1 MKAIKN
7 DYFELFEVEN
17 SKTLLVICSSAD
29 RRKGQFSFYKKSK
42 LLGTNVLYLNTPNSN
57 WYRNGIPG
65 IEEPG
70 IDNLSAFKNFLNK
83 IKEELNIDH
92 VYFMGISMG
101 AYGAILLGTL
111 NNAEKIL
118 AFSGEVLLGLPG
130 GRTGPVRN
138 QFWPIYPDLRILK
151 FENVTAL
158 YGELN
163 IPDTLGAYLIQEH
176 SPSNKI
182 YRVRF
187 ASHDVAV
194 KLNER
199 GLFSEVVSRFIN
211 GEDIT
216 IHDFVEPYKIKQKYC
231 QDCLILNK
239 YALDNDWITINRFIN
254 RLPSEEFNNSLL
266 LLLLY
271 STSFYKLGK
280 LQEAK
285 KFLINM
291 ILQESRNEGFWSLL
305 ASCYIKENKLQMALK
320 CIDVSLHLKP
330 ALSIN
335 NLIKANILFKLG
347 DLENSARYANYAQTI
362 NTSYQKQVSPLLDK
376 IFNLNPN
383 IKLEK
388 LDRMSLI
395 KELSSKLLDVSVAD
409 KQNLYQYIEL

>member
-1 MKAIKN
+1 M
-7 DYFELFEVEN
+7 
-17 SKTLLVICSSAD
+17 
-29 RRKGQFSFYKKSK
+29 
-42 LLGTNVLYLNTPNSN
+42 
-57 WYRNGIPG
+57 
-65 IEEPG
+65 
-70 IDNLSAFKNFLNK
+70 
-83 IKEELNIDH
+83 
-92 VYFMGISMG
+92 
-101 AYGAILLGTL
+101 
-111 NNAEKIL
+111 
-118 AFSGEVLLGLPG
+118 
-130 GRTGPVRN
+130 
-138 QFWPIYPDLRILK
+138 
-151 FENVTAL
+151 
-158 YGELN
+158 
-163 IPDTLGAYLIQEH
+163 
-176 SPSNKI
+176 
-182 YRVRF
+182 
-187 ASHDVAV
+187 
-194 KLNER
+194 
-199 GLFSEVVSRFIN
+199 
-211 GEDIT
+211 
-216 IHDFVEPYKIKQKYC
+216 
-231 QDCLILNK
+231 NK

-254 RLPSEEFNNSLL
+254 RLPSEEFNNSIL